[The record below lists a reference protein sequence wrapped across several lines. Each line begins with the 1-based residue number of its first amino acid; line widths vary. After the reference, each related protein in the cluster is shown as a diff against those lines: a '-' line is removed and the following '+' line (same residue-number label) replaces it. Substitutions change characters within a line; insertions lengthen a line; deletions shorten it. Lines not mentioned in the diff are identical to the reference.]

1 MATLNDLRDTGISFD
16 GGLDII
22 APNGETVYRK
32 ETCELNSPS
41 SILKYLMDKPVNS
54 IYVGYD
60 EGEDPF
66 FCVCLSGE
74 VMDDEDFVQSFRSLG
89 KSL

>member
-32 ETCELNSPS
+32 ETCELDSPS
-41 SILKYLMDKPVNS
+41 SIL
-54 IYVGYD
+54 I
-60 EGEDPF
+60 
-66 FCVCLSGE
+66 
-74 VMDDEDFVQSFRSLG
+74 QSFRSLG

>member
-1 MATLNDLRDTGISFD
+1 MATLDDLHETGISFE

-32 ETCELNSPS
+32 ETCDIHNPS
-41 SILKYLMDKPVNS
+41 SILKYLMGKPVDS

-66 FCVCLSGE
+66 FCVCLSEE
-74 VMDDEDFVQSFRSLG
+74 VMNDKDFVESFRGLG
-89 KSL
+89 KNL